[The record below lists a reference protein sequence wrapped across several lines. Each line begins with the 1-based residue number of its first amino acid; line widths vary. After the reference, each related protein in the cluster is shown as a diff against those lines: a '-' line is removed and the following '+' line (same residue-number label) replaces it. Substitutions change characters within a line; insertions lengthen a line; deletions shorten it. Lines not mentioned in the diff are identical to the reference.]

1 MFAFN
6 FEIQAMGRMYASLC
20 MPVSKPHISSKE
32 EEPKKKLFET
42 YSEETSAGV
51 EHFFRSTEAD
61 GNGVGWDNRLGK

>member
-20 MPVSKPHISSKE
+20 MPVSKPCISKE
-32 EEPKKKLFET
+32 EEPKDTLFET

-51 EHFFRSTEAD
+51 EHFFRSTDAD
-61 GNGVGWDNRLGK
+61 DNGAGWDNRLGK